1 MEFFSF
7 YKDGKALYCLIFLG
21 FFLSFSSV
29 YAKYSFRHTTLSTQ
43 QYQIQ
48 GTVTDG
54 TNPLPGVT
62 IAVKSKSGS
71 TAISDYSGQYILSAT
86 ANDTLIVS
94 FIGFKTALIPI
105 QGRKTVNVQLI
116 YDTTTLQEVRVNAGY
131 YSVKESERTGSIARI
146 TSKDIE
152 TQPVTNVLAVM
163 QGRMAGVSI
172 TQTTGVPGGG
182 FDIKIRGQ
190 NSLRATANAPLYI
203 IDGVPYAS
211 DPIGSSQTSTVY
223 PSSTS
228 PLNSINPDN
237 IESIEVLKDADA
249 TSIYGSR
256 GANGVVL
263 ITTKKGKAGKTKFSL
278 TSSTGVGK
286 VTKFMDLMNTQQ
298 YLALRRQAFVN
309 DGLTEY
315 GATDFDV
322 NGTWNQNRDTDWQK
336 ELLGGT
342 SQISDLQGTVSG
354 GSDLTQFLI
363 SGNYHRETVVYPGDF
378 AYKKGGGQISLNHRS
393 EDEKFHLNFSA
404 VYNVQDNDQPAQEL
418 SYSAQTLAPNAPA
431 LHNADGSLNWENETW
446 ENPLANLNAKFKFN
460 TKDLVANTVLSYEI
474 AKNLIL
480 KSNFGYT
487 DLNTIETRTA
497 PSTVYNPIYNVS
509 STRSTVYFNNTNR
522 SSWIIEPQINWEKG
536 IGGGKFGIFL
546 GATFQR
552 QNNNTLYQFGNGFSS
567 NDLIYNLAAAK
578 TVTVLSNDETQY
590 RYQAFF
596 GRLNYNWEQR
606 YILNFTARRDG
617 SSRFG
622 PGKQFANF
630 GAIGAAW
637 LFSNESFLK
646 NSRWLSFGKIRASYG
661 TTGNDQIGDY
671 QFLNTYTTTGIQY
684 NGIVGLQPSRLF
696 NADFGWEINK
706 KLEFA
711 IESGFC
717 NDRIFTTVAW
727 YQNKSSNQLVGIP
740 LPGTTG
746 FTSVQANLDAIVENK
761 GLEFT
766 LRTINFNKGNFHW
779 STNFNLSFSRNKLL
793 SFPSLES
800 STYNQKYRIGKPL
813 NIALVY
819 KSKGVNPQTGIY
831 EFEDLNNDGR
841 ISFPADRQVTVDL
854 NPQYFGGL
862 QNQLSYKHW
871 NLDFLFQFVKQ
882 KNRLVPMSPAGMMSN
897 QQARISNTWIKAGDI
912 AEYQIATTGY
922 NSAAVNA
929 NSNYGESDAMIS
941 DASYIRLKNISLTY
955 ELPLNLKES
964 GIKIML
970 QGQNLLTFTKF
981 KEGDPEF
988 MSYGFLPP
996 LKIMS
1001 LGAQLNF

>member
-1 MEFFSF
+1 
-7 YKDGKALYCLIFLG
+7 
-21 FFLSFSSV
+21 
-29 YAKYSFRHTTLSTQ
+29 
-43 QYQIQ
+43 
-48 GTVTDG
+48 
-54 TNPLPGVT
+54 
-62 IAVKSKSGS
+62 
-71 TAISDYSGQYILSAT
+71 
-86 ANDTLIVS
+86 
-94 FIGFKTALIPI
+94 
-105 QGRKTVNVQLI
+105 
-116 YDTTTLQEVRVNAGY
+116 
-131 YSVKESERTGSIARI
+131 
-146 TSKDIE
+146 
-152 TQPVTNVLAVM
+152 
-163 QGRMAGVSI
+163 
-172 TQTTGVPGGG
+172 
-182 FDIKIRGQ
+182 
-190 NSLRATANAPLYI
+190 
-203 IDGVPYAS
+203 
-211 DPIGSSQTSTVY
+211 
-223 PSSTS
+223 
-228 PLNSINPDN
+228 
-237 IESIEVLKDADA
+237 
-249 TSIYGSR
+249 
-256 GANGVVL
+256 
-263 ITTKKGKAGKTKFSL
+263 
-278 TSSTGVGK
+278 
-286 VTKFMDLMNTQQ
+286 
-298 YLALRRQAFVN
+298 
-309 DGLTEY
+309 
-315 GATDFDV
+315 
-322 NGTWNQNRDTDWQK
+322 
-336 ELLGGT
+336 
-342 SQISDLQGTVSG
+342 
-354 GSDLTQFLI
+354 
-363 SGNYHRETVVYPGDF
+363 
-378 AYKKGGGQISLNHRS
+378 
-393 EDEKFHLNFSA
+393 
-404 VYNVQDNDQPAQEL
+404 
-418 SYSAQTLAPNAPA
+418 
-431 LHNADGSLNWENETW
+431 
-446 ENPLANLNAKFKFN
+446 
-460 TKDLVANTVLSYEI
+460 
-474 AKNLIL
+474 
-480 KSNFGYT
+480 
-487 DLNTIETRTA
+487 
-497 PSTVYNPIYNVS
+497 
-509 STRSTVYFNNTNR
+509 
-522 SSWIIEPQINWEKG
+522 
-536 IGGGKFGIFL
+536 
-546 GATFQR
+546 
-552 QNNNTLYQFGNGFSS
+552 
-567 NDLIYNLAAAK
+567 